1 ETCASGIATWPFIK
15 LTSVAGDSALLLL
28 AYTNSAVSM
37 AIKRKEKTYTDAI
50 QMRSLRTDQA
60 AFRRSAAEAARGTGS
75 RRFASNNTIK
85 AARARTVTK
94 KNRSLRTIGPIKA
107 I

>member
-1 ETCASGIATWPFIK
+1 
-15 LTSVAGDSALLLL
+15 
-28 AYTNSAVSM
+28 M

-50 QMRSLRTDQA
+50 QMRSLRADQA
-60 AFRRSAAEAARGTGS
+60 AFRRSAADSAAGTGS

-85 AARARTVTK
+85 AAKARTVTK

-107 I
+107 ISRLDEGITPLSDSSCNPEISNCAATRNRIAV